1 MSATRRARESVP
13 ITTRRGGAIFAAAFI
28 VCCSSSFAIAAGDPP
43 ARFTATYGVA
53 LRGVPLGE
61 FHLDAATNAD
71 RYDLSVH
78 AKFSVFAGWLYE
90 ASGRSS
96 SVGRRLYGEVLP
108 DRFSLS
114 YKAGSKFGKR
124 VVAFQTRSV
133 SRIKVRPSKGQTAHR
148 LPLTE
153 EHLRNVLDP
162 LTATFMTPTF
172 DGKDTEICN
181 RVIPVF
187 DGKLRFDV
195 RLTPKTAQ
203 NVERRIFE
211 GLAGP
216 FIVCGARFVPVAG
229 HRPDNKRLV
238 ALAKEEGIS
247 VWLVKLPQAA
257 IYLPYRIE
265 FPTPLGLG
273 SAEIKSFSVNRS
285 GSGPR

>member
-1 MSATRRARESVP
+1 M
-13 ITTRRGGAIFAAAFI
+13 TTRGGNAIIAAAFI
-28 VCCSSSFAIAAGDPP
+28 ACCSCSFAVAAADHP
-43 ARFTATYGVA
+43 AQFNATYGVA
-53 LRGVPLGE
+53 LWGVPLGE
-61 FHLDAATNAD
+61 FHLDAATDAD

-78 AKFSVFAGWLYE
+78 AKFSVLAGWLYE

-96 SVGRRLYGEVLP
+96 SVGRRLDGEVLP

-124 VVAFQTRSV
+124 VVAFQNGSV
-133 SRIKVRPSKGQTAHR
+133 SRVKLRPSKGQTAHR
-148 LPLTE
+148 LPITE

-162 LTATFMTPTF
+162 LTATFMTLTF
-172 DGKDTEICN
+172 DGRDTEICD

-203 NVERRIFE
+203 KIERRIFE

-216 FIVCGARFVPVAG
+216 LLVCGARFVPVAG
-229 HRPDNKRLV
+229 HRPDNERLV

-247 VWLVKLPQAA
+247 VWLAKLPQAA